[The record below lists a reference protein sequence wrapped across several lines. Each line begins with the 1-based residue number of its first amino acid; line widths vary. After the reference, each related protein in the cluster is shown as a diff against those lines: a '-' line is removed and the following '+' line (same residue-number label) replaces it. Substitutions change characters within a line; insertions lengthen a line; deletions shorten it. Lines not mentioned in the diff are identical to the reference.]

1 MYFSP
6 FDENPVYLEQEVEPL
21 ADGRKYVEPKDE
33 NDFQR
38 DTTQRV
44 FTKDKFSRED
54 LVNQLYIAY
63 MEARRHKRDTEDEMR
78 FEFNLPD
85 NIENLADTI
94 LKRTYEPS
102 RGIAFIVKNPVVR
115 EVFAA
120 PFRDRVVH
128 HLLFNLSSTWWDR
141 RFIGG
146 SFSCRKGKG
155 TIFGWKKLQ
164 KDMRSCSKMGT
175 VPTTIYKFDISG
187 YFMSMQRARL
197 FEEVDWGLRRQFSG
211 CRRIYQMTRYLWHEV
226 IFDDPTQG
234 GKIRGKRVDWRD
246 LPRSKSLFCQRPG
259 RGIVIGN
266 LTSQLLSNIFLNQF
280 DQYVKRELHYRFY
293 GRYVDDFYF
302 VIRNDEIP
310 RFSEDRERIA
320 LFLQSMGL
328 KLHPKKCYVQPV
340 EHGMDFLGAR
350 VFLQHQQ
357 PGRRVTRTFHR
368 VANDIF
374 YGNRE
379 DVEVLGSY
387 DGIMSHMHAIKMI
400 TQTYERYG
408 WDYEGKKEPQH

>member
-6 FDENPVYLEQEVEPL
+6 FEENPIYKREEKETLV
-21 ADGRKYVEPKDE
+21 DGRKYVKPEFK

-38 DTTQRV
+38 KTLQRV
-44 FTKDKFSRED
+44 FVTDKFTRKD
-54 LVNQLYIAY
+54 LVNQLYMAY

-94 LKRTYEPS
+94 LRQTYEPS
-102 RGIAFIVKNPVVR
+102 RGIAFIVKSPVIR
-115 EVFAA
+115 EIFAA

-128 HLLFNLSSTWWDR
+128 HLLFNLSGEWWDR

-155 TIFGWKKLQ
+155 TLFGWRKLQ
-164 KDMRSCSKMGT
+164 KDMRRCSQMGK
-175 VPTTIYKFDISG
+175 VPSMIYKFDISG

-197 FEEVDWGLRRQFSG
+197 FEEVEWGISRQFKNS
-211 CRRIYQMTRYLWHEV
+211 RRIYRMTRFLWHEV

-234 GKIRGKRVDWRD
+234 VKIRGKRIDWQN

-280 DQYVKRELHYRFY
+280 DQYVKRELHYEFY

-302 VIRNDEIP
+302 IVQDKDIP
-310 RFSEDRERIA
+310 RFDEDRARIA

-328 KLHPKKCYVQPV
+328 KLHPKKCYAQPV

-357 PGRRVTRTFHR
+357 PGRRVVRTFHS

-374 YGNRE
+374 YGSRD

-387 DGIMSHMHAIKMI
+387 DGILSHMHAIKMI
-400 TQTYERYG
+400 TKVYEHYG
-408 WDYEGKKEPQH
+408 WDYKLKKKKP